1 MTPSGRIWISLTHQ
15 ILQYPHPISDAYLKE
30 LQDNANE
37 PPKKKEEAPQTP
49 DIAPEPPIQPAAP
62 EGPTVPETADKSQE
76 DAPDAPVRFVEKKRL
91 HWKGK
96 TCE

>member
-1 MTPSGRIWISLTHQ
+1 M
-15 ILQYPHPISDAYLKE
+15 KE

-37 PPKKKEEAPQTP
+37 PPKKKDEAPQMP
-49 DIAPEPPIQPAAP
+49 DIAPETPIQASPAEVSA
-62 EGPTVPETADKSQE
+62 VPETVDKSQE